1 MSPTSISCT
10 NLTAHGR
17 ILHAP
22 THRPKNTTGSVAY
35 ELGRCFQLDQDTCL
49 LVASMDQ
56 QGGHDF
62 CVGND
67 TFIFQKLADIKPE
80 NAIPL
85 NWPDP
90 DYPLK
95 HSSGTA
101 YLAKF
106 PATGGFIPR
115 GAKLS
120 NGRPHPAA
128 GTGLLIS
135 EGVTFSA
142 DQPHSDESSEITFE
156 CLQVQWDGSQ
166 FIVSH
171 RTYIDNLLDHNVVC
185 AGLCHFLI
193 DDDHLLAPFVTDE
206 GIVVIR
212 FDYDGAQWQPTE
224 AGQPFKTH
232 DPAPALDAVMRGESE
247 PSIQK
252 LNDRYLIYT
261 RGSDPNGR
269 LYSSS
274 DGLNYQLALTR
285 RNNTIPQALN
295 AGLDGSLY
303 LATNPNKDML
313 RNPLIALPFSGDAF
327 GEPIILH
334 DQDGIRDDQQDKIPF
349 VDHAQGVNVFLEN
362 RWRHLLWYRVC
373 DLKERSVHGF
383 MAPIA
388 DRIYDDGKPRPRS
401 QTDGLYLVEID
412 YTKLDPAALPF
423 QW

>member
-1 MSPTSISCT
+1 
-10 NLTAHGR
+10 
-17 ILHAP
+17 
-22 THRPKNTTGSVAY
+22 
-35 ELGRCFQLDQDTCL
+35 
-49 LVASMDQ
+49 MDQ

-80 NAIPL
+80 NVIPL

-106 PATGGFIPR
+106 PVTGGFVPR

-120 NGRPHPAA
+120 NGKPHPAA

-135 EGVTFSA
+135 MGMTFGA
-142 DQPHSDESSEITFE
+142 DHTHADESSEITFE
-156 CLQVQWDGSQ
+156 CFQVQWDGSQ
-166 FIVSH
+166 FVISQ
-171 RTYIDNLLDHNVVC
+171 RTYIDTFLGHTAVGNCLS
-185 AGLCHFLI
+185 HFLI
-193 DDDHLLAPFVTDE
+193 DDDHLLAPFLTNQ

-212 FDYDGAQWQPTE
+212 FDYDGTQWQPTK

-232 DPAPALDAVMRGESE
+232 EAPTLVANMRGEFE
-247 PSIQK
+247 PCIQK
-252 LNDRYLIYT
+252 LNDQYLVHT
-261 RGSDPNGR
+261 RGRDPNGR
-269 LYSSS
+269 LYTSS
-274 DGLNYQLALTR
+274 DGLNYQLALTHW
-285 RNNTIPQALN
+285 NNTIPQVLN

-349 VDHAQGVNVFLEN
+349 VDHALGVNVFIEN